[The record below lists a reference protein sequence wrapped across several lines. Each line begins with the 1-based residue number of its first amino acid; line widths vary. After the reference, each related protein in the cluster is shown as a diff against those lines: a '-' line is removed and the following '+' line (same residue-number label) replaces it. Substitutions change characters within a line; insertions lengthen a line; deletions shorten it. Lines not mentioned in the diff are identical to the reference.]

1 MLGFLTIVA
10 FVVAWNAGGWWWL
23 IAIVMGLVWG
33 GKQEEKKKA
42 AAAVNQPV
50 VAAETNST
58 PTSTA
63 PTGDARNQ
71 TEQLSN
77 ANDWVIQITEI
88 CARYSGADFYVAE
101 LIPQKK
107 LDSAMAS
114 YPVPGGG
121 RVVALI
127 DSTVMGSADNGMA
140 IGEYGISWHNDW
152 TTDSKKTSFRWEEMK
167 DISIRKDGLFNI
179 EIGDGNKFN
188 MSGSQFG
195 KDQLINLLG
204 EVKALSARAVT
215 STTTPRSRHPIATKP
230 AVVDVNLA
238 NFDQLI
244 SLPGIG
250 AAEAK
255 MILDR
260 RASHP
265 FDSVDGLADYL
276 DLKPHKTEQLRNLLV
291 FSQRGSQLPP
301 DKQNSPSRH
310 ENAPKP
316 SHVTTPSTSAPSQQA
331 TGGRV
336 ID

>member
-10 FVVAWNAGGWWWL
+10 FVIAWKAGGWWWL
-23 IAIVMGLVWG
+23 IAIVMGLVWI

-42 AAAVNQPV
+42 AAAVHQPEI
-50 VAAETNST
+50 APDTNST
-58 PTSTA
+58 PTSVA
-63 PTGDARNQ
+63 PTSDAREK
-71 TEQLSN
+71 TEKLSID
-77 ANDWVIQITEI
+77 NDLIIQITEI
-88 CARYSGADFYVAE
+88 CARYSGADYYVAE

-107 LDSAMAS
+107 LESAMTS

-127 DSTVMGSADNGMA
+127 DATLMGSADNGMA
-140 IGEYGISWHNDW
+140 IGEHGISWHNDW
-152 TTDSKKTSFRWEEMK
+152 TTNSKRTSFRWEEMK
-167 DISIRKDGLFNI
+167 DVSIKKDGLFDI

-188 MSGSQFG
+188 MSGCQFG
-195 KDQLINLLG
+195 KDQLINLLR
-204 EVKALSARAVT
+204 EVKALSARALT
-215 STTTPRSRHPIATKP
+215 STTAPRSQHPAATKP
-230 AVVDVNLA
+230 AAVDVNLA

-260 RASHP
+260 RTSHP
-265 FDSVDGLADYL
+265 FNSVDVLAEYL
-276 DLKPHKTEQLRNLLV
+276 GLKPHKTEQLRNLLV
-291 FSQRGSQLPP
+291 FSQRSSQLPP
-301 DKQNSPSRH
+301 DKQNSPSQH

-316 SHVTTPSTSAPSQQA
+316 FHVTTPSTTAPPQQA
-331 TGGRV
+331 IGGRV